1 MTDKRLTQKDVN
13 DKAAVQQKAMTEAD
27 FQSVNPKGHRRFH
40 TVEDALGNAHEIPGP
55 DASGHYKWANAFV
68 PNDGHGKLT
77 RMSEAINEGMDPFDK
92 ADGERMSAMQSK
104 VERGAMRDADGGVH
118 YVEPGKMDDCA
129 SRNGWGHAWRA
140 GGLILKAGPDGM
152 DFRLIRDEWEAT
164 GIRLV
169 RGERIPVPTTT
180 IQRDPDGQPWQH
192 FNGEWRRCV

>member
-27 FQSVNPKGHRRFH
+27 FQSVNPKGHRRVYRADGGYEWF
-40 TVEDALGNAHEIPGP
+40 N
-55 DASGHYKWANAFV
+55 KWT

-77 RMSEAINEGMDPFDK
+77 RASEAINEGMDPFDK

-104 VERGAMRDADGGVH
+104 IERGAMRDADGGVH

-129 SRNGWGHAWRA
+129 LRNGWGRALRA

-164 GIRLV
+164 GARLV